1 MGEVDFALQHLH
13 QKMVAITGTNG
24 KTTVALLVEHV
35 LNSAKIK
42 AKALGNVGVSVA
54 EYCLAPDPEEI
65 LVFELSSYQL
75 ETLDRPVFD
84 AGVILNITPDHLDR
98 YENLESYAR
107 AKAKLQH
114 CLVPNGVL
122 YLHEQVV
129 QNFASIFSDEYVLL
143 GKENSLGLSPF
154 PKVNFFQGE
163 HDYSNA
169 IAAWA
174 LCRKMGVAKEEFI
187 DALQS
192 FKKPSHRIEFVKT
205 IKGVSY
211 YDDSKGTNIDAVIQA
226 VLSMKGPVILIAG
239 GVCKGSSYLPWKEVF
254 QNRVKQLFVLGQAAH
269 KIWQELSLFFNVEIV
284 DSMEEAVIKA
294 AACAKQADVVLLSP
308 GCSSFDMFCD
318 YAHRGKEFQRCVQL
332 LEGEKNDS

>member
-1 MGEVDFALQHLH
+1 MKKALVLGLGLSGKSAVKLLVSQGYQVVGVDRQGVLLDLEGVQVFQEKDFVCEEFFPLVVVSPGISREHPILKKCLEAGSQIMGEVDFALQHLH

-122 YLHEQVV
+122 YLH
-129 QNFASIFSDEYVLL
+129 F
-143 GKENSLGLSPF
+143 G
-154 PKVNFFQGE
+154 
-163 HDYSNA
+163 
-169 IAAWA
+169 
-174 LCRKMGVAKEEFI
+174 
-187 DALQS
+187 
-192 FKKPSHRIEFVKT
+192 
-205 IKGVSY
+205 
-211 YDDSKGTNIDAVIQA
+211 
-226 VLSMKGPVILIAG
+226 
-239 GVCKGSSYLPWKEVF
+239 
-254 QNRVKQLFVLGQAAH
+254 
-269 KIWQELSLFFNVEIV
+269 
-284 DSMEEAVIKA
+284 
-294 AACAKQADVVLLSP
+294 
-308 GCSSFDMFCD
+308 
-318 YAHRGKEFQRCVQL
+318 
-332 LEGEKNDS
+332 